1 MAWAFPFLA
10 AVLGL
15 VAGAAASA
23 GTLRIATYNTDL
35 SADGP
40 GVLLHDLGR
49 DPDETLAA
57 VIAVIQAT
65 RPDVLLLTQFD
76 HDAKGR
82 ALNAFRGLL
91 RSGPRGIDYGHVFSP
106 PVNAGVPSGADFDG
120 DTMLMGP
127 DDALGYG
134 KFPGDGGMAVLSRLP
149 IDRDA
154 ARTFNNLLWRNL
166 PDALLP
172 VHPDGAPWPDAAA
185 QAAMRLS
192 SRAHW
197 DVPVILPDGGRLHLL
212 ATNPTPPL
220 FDGPEAR
227 NQRRNHDE
235 IAFWNRYLDGAAFP
249 DDQGRTAT
257 APDAPLV
264 VLGDLNA
271 DPNDG
276 AGLRDGIA
284 GLLSHP
290 RLRDAR
296 PASVGAGDA
305 ARSQGGANADHAGDP
320 ALDTADW
327 RDDGPGNLR
336 VDYVLP
342 STDLEI
348 SSSGVFWPAPGEPLA
363 AEVAAGPAHRLV
375 WIDITAP

>member
-1 MAWAFPFLA
+1 MARAFPFLA
-10 AVLGL
+10 ALLGL
-15 VAGAAASA
+15 AVGAAASA
-23 GTLRIATYNTDL
+23 EALRIATYNTGL

-40 GVLLHDLGR
+40 GVLLYDLGR
-49 DPDETLAA
+49 EPDETLTA

-82 ALNAFRGLL
+82 ALNAFRDLL
-91 RSGPRGIDYGHVFSP
+91 RDGPRGIAYSHIFAP
-106 PVNAGVPSGADFDG
+106 PVNAGVPSGHDFDG

-134 KFPGDGGMAVLSRLP
+134 KFSGDGGMALLSRLP
-149 IDRDA
+149 IDADA
-154 ARTFNNLLWRNL
+154 ARTFNGLLWSDL

-185 QAAMRLS
+185 QGAMRLS
-192 SRAHW
+192 SRSHW
-197 DVPVILPDGGRLHLL
+197 DVPVILPDGGHLHLL
-212 ATNPTPPL
+212 ASNPTPPL
-220 FDGPEAR
+220 FDGPEGR

-235 IAFWNRYLDGAAFP
+235 IAFWSRYLDGAAFP
-249 DDQGRTAT
+249 DDQGRMAA

-264 VLGDLNA
+264 LLGDLNA

-276 AGLRDGIA
+276 AGLRDGIVD
-284 GLLSHP
+284 LLAHP
-290 RLRDAR
+290 RLSDTR
-296 PASVGAGDA
+296 PASAGGVEA
-305 ARSQGGANADHAGDP
+305 ARSQGDANADHSGDP

-342 STDLEI
+342 STGLDVTA
-348 SSSGVFWPAPGEPLA
+348 SGVFWPAPGTPLA
-363 AEVAAGPAHRLV
+363 AEVAAGSAHRLV
-375 WIDITAP
+375 WIDITPP

>member
-1 MAWAFPFLA
+1 MARAFPFLA

-15 VAGAAASA
+15 LAGAAASA

-49 DPDETLAA
+49 DPDETLTA

-82 ALNAFRGLL
+82 ALTAFRDLL
-91 RSGPRGIDYGHVFSP
+91 RSGPRGIDYGHVFAP

-154 ARTFNNLLWRNL
+154 ARTFNNLLWRDL

-235 IAFWNRYLDGAAFP
+235 IAFWSRYLDGAAFP

-296 PASVGAGDA
+296 PGSVGAGDA

-348 SSSGVFWPAPGEPLA
+348 AASGVFWPAPGEALA
-363 AEVAAGPAHRLV
+363 AEVASGPPHRLV
-375 WIDITAP
+375 WIDITPP